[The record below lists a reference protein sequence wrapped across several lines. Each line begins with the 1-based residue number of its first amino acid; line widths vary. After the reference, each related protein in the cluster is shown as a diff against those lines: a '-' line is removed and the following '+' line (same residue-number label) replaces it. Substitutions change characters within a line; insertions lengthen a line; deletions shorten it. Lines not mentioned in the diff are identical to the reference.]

1 MCRTG
6 TARRQ
11 TLARRGSKGF
21 RLQTWHSGATIGRIL
36 TTRSQC
42 DLVLFH
48 HRKPNA
54 RCKMGAQGNLDY
66 FGSKTLQQMQ
76 LVRIGSD
83 RSCEVCFRLMV
94 FLDSIWSFPVWVV
107 IQCHTNQIWPDKISS
122 KPNFDL
128 VYIFQKFKILVKGLG
143 SGKFLKAFLALNKRP
158 AKKGIK
164 NSQMHDFQISI
175 LLLEDHPYVLK
186 TCIIPMLYIDRNG
199 WNLLG
204 CWLMLSYFLLI

>member
-1 MCRTG
+1 MKSSKIWKFEDRQFIQKGRSKPTVHLILPRYRQYKSLYAFSAAQQSLELRLSSKEFPWLGGLPWFIHLSDLVCRTG

-94 FLDSIWSFPVWVV
+94 FLDSIWSFPVLVV

-128 VYIFQKFKILVKGLG
+128 VDIFQKFKTLVKGLG
-143 SGKFLKAFLALNKRP
+143 
-158 AKKGIK
+158 
-164 NSQMHDFQISI
+164 
-175 LLLEDHPYVLK
+175 
-186 TCIIPMLYIDRNG
+186 
-199 WNLLG
+199 
-204 CWLMLSYFLLI
+204 